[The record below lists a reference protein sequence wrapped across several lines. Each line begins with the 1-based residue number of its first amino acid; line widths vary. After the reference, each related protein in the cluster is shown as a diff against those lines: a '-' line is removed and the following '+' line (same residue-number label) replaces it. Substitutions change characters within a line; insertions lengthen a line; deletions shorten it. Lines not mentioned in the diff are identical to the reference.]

1 MRKAYNA
8 DKKVV
13 KRKLRKKISLFN
25 VIVFCFVVYFVY
37 TFCDQQIQINN
48 YNSKI
53 ETYKNDIESKNK
65 LVSYYKDQKTNIE
78 TDEYIEDVARESLGY
93 VKPYEKI
100 FVDTNK

>member
-1 MRKAYNA
+1 M
-8 DKKVV
+8 
-13 KRKLRKKISLFN
+13 
-25 VIVFCFVVYFVY
+25 IVFCYVVYFVY

>member
-8 DKKVV
+8 ENRKMT
-13 KRKLRKKISLFN
+13 KRRKKISLFN
-25 VIVFCFVVYFVY
+25 VVVFAFVVYFVY

-53 ETYKNDIESKNK
+53 ETYKSDIETKNK

-100 FVDTNK
+100 FVDANK

>member
-13 KRKLRKKISLFN
+13 KKKLRKKISLFN

>member
-8 DKKVV
+8 KSKKIT
-13 KRKLRKKISLFN
+13 KRKSKLSLFKMVVFAF
-25 VIVFCFVVYFVY
+25 VIYFVY

-53 ETYKNDIESKNK
+53 ETYKTDIEAKNQ
-65 LVSYYKDQKTNIE
+65 LVSYYKEQKTNIS

-100 FVDTNK
+100 FVDANK

>member
-13 KRKLRKKISLFN
+13 KRKLRKKISFFN

>member
-8 DKKVV
+8 NNKKTI
-13 KRKLRKKISLFN
+13 KRRKKISLFN
-25 VIVFCFVVYFVY
+25 IVVCTFVVYFIY
-37 TFCDQQIQINN
+37 TFCEQQIQINN

-53 ETYKNDIESKNK
+53 ETYKSDIEAKEK
-65 LVSYYKDQKTNIE
+65 LVSYYENKQTNIE

-100 FVDTNK
+100 FVDANK